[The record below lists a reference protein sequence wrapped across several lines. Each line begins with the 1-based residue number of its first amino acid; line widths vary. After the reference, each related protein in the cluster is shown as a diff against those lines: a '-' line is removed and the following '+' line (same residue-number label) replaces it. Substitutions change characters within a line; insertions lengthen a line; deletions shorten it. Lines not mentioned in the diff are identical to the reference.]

1 VLTVG
6 LPDTGDAGADGDGLL
21 RNRLLEALMRA
32 DVPVVSFGI
41 AGNRLQDLFLQV
53 TDEAIS

>member
-1 VLTVG
+1 VEL
-6 LPDTGDAGADGDGLL
+6 AGAAQAAGPEDSTA
-21 RNRLLEALMRA
+21 RNRLLAALLGA
-32 DVPVVSFGI
+32 DVPVVSFGL